1 MEKDI
6 KKKNKRKKNKQAK
19 NAEPTSAAPT
29 VASVSANQMP
39 NGSDQKQH
47 TNVIQDEHVALPS
60 ATLDRHGVAASD
72 ASTEQVKQVQMEKE
86 AYVNKENDL
95 ELEFSKLRN
104 EKEYW
109 LKKEGILEEKIK
121 QLQMEKEEYI
131 KKEADF
137 GLVISKLQT
146 EKDSWLHREAGY
158 EEKISQLVNEAS
170 TTSSKEV
177 FLEEKIKQLETERES
192 WAQKENSATE
202 TISGLNADNARLR
215 SQVMELEESQKN
227 LSQENQQ
234 LLENISGLQRQI
246 QKSAHLSSE
255 IGVLEK
261 EHIKSEMLAAQTM
274 VENLLLENAKL
285 AEKLNAERDLPCTMA
300 ELSSGGSDPVA
311 STIKPANNAEHS
323 SVITDPI
330 NLTAERVLSIPA
342 AEYLAPKP
350 DPVAGTP
357 AIVVDDV
364 SSEYQPLLEE
374 KTMPVENEIEQ
385 IPPEESEASG
395 TNLSVEDSSSE
406 ETSLVPISDAPLIGA
421 PFRFISFMA
430 RYVSGADL
438 VSQGT

>member
-215 SQVMELEESQKN
+215 SQ
-227 LSQENQQ
+227 
-234 LLENISGLQRQI
+234 
-246 QKSAHLSSE
+246 
-255 IGVLEK
+255 EK

-374 KTMPVENEIEQ
+374 KTMPVENGEVSQEELCNHFNHNDSPLIPDTEITVSTEIEQ